1 MKDFEAKSSEKDWKP
16 PKFED
21 VKIISQQ
28 IQDQETPSKKQAR
41 DKNLLRKSFEESK
54 KMHGKRLYPYKLDFV
69 EFFQDVKEILKSKPP
84 SSPAELAK
92 RGRKYT
98 H

>member
-1 MKDFEAKSSEKDWKP
+1 MTKDKDWNP
-16 PKFED
+16 PKFET
-21 VKIISQQ
+21 IEEISKQ
-28 IQDQETPSKKQAR
+28 IQDQDTPSKKQAR

>member
-1 MKDFEAKSSEKDWKP
+1 MTKDKDWNP
-16 PKFED
+16 PKFET
-21 VKIISQQ
+21 IEEISKQ
-28 IQDQETPSKKQAR
+28 IQDQDTPSRKQAR

>member
-1 MKDFEAKSSEKDWKP
+1 MTKDVDKGWEP

-21 VKIISQQ
+21 VKEISKQ
-28 IQDQETPSKKQAR
+28 IQDQDTPSRKQAR
-41 DKNLLRKSFEESK
+41 DKNLLRKSFEEAK

-69 EFFQDVKEILKSKPP
+69 EFFQDVKEILKSRKPT
-84 SSPAELAK
+84 STHN
-92 RGRKYT
+92 RGREYT

>member
-54 KMHGKRLYPYKLDFV
+54 KMH
-69 EFFQDVKEILKSKPP
+69 
-84 SSPAELAK
+84 
-92 RGRKYT
+92 
-98 H
+98 

>member
-16 PKFED
+16 PKFEG
-21 VKIISQQ
+21 VEEISRQ

-41 DKNLLRKSFEESK
+41 DKNLLRKSFEEAK

-69 EFFQDVKEILKSKPP
+69 EFFNDVSDILKLKKQPTDTSN
-84 SSPAELAK
+84 
-92 RGRKYT
+92 RGREYT

>member
-16 PKFED
+16 PKFEG
-21 VKIISQQ
+21 VEEISRQ

-41 DKNLLRKSFEESK
+41 DKNLLRKSFEEAK

-69 EFFQDVKEILKSKPP
+69 EFFKDVSDILKLKKQPTDTSN
-84 SSPAELAK
+84 
-92 RGRKYT
+92 RGREYT